1 MKRRRFIG
9 VSCGVYVACCTIGL
23 RRSQAALQ
31 RGARIAVVDLRLAH
45 GVALARHAARAGMM
59 TFAVDDDIGA
69 LWYTRLA
76 GVGEGA
82 LMLCALR
89 DSERFVLER
98 LALSRRC
105 VVVNVSSKIINTE
118 T

>member
-9 VSCGVYVACCTIGL
+9 VACGVSAVCCTIGL

-31 RGARIAVVDLRLAH
+31 RGARIAVVDLRLAR
-45 GVALARHAARAGMM
+45 GVALARHAARARMM

-69 LWYTRLA
+69 LWYARLA
-76 GVGEGA
+76 CVGEGA
-82 LMLCALR
+82 LVLCALR

-105 VVVNVSSKIINTE
+105 VVMNVPSQIINTE
-118 T
+118 N